1 MTKRKVETRKM
12 VPMPTLPEEVLEK
25 VAKTP
30 RMKGRKE
37 VLLTPKEWAFVQEY
51 VTRDGTMT
59 RTEAA
64 IRAGYTPM
72 AAKDV
77 IKRLLDPMRSPHVV
91 AAINELRAELAE
103 KFGTTFERHM
113 RDLQFIRDKAIE
125 AGAWSAAVQ
134 AEYRRG
140 QALGTIYVD
149 RKEVRIG
156 TIDSMSKEEV
166 MKKLEEIKKIYG
178 GPPPTAILEMN
189 ARVVEEEPKVEEP
202 AIELEESGFDPGELL
217 DLEAVGEDRALAS
230 IKRTTTFRQIKAELD
245 AGTSDAARDA
255 GELGNSRP
263 ASSDGLAVRHDRVEG
278 S

>member
-12 VPMPTLPEEVLEK
+12 VSMPSLPEDVLER

-30 RMKGRKE
+30 RMKGNKE
-37 VLLTPKEWAFVQEY
+37 VVLTPKEWAFVQEY

-64 IRAGYTPM
+64 IRAGYTPQG
-72 AAKDV
+72 AKDA
-77 IKRLLDPMRSPHVV
+77 IPRLLDPARSPHVV

-103 KFGTTFERHM
+103 KYGTTFERHM
-113 RDLQFIRDKAIE
+113 RDLQMIRDKAIE

-166 MKKLEEIKKIYG
+166 MRKLEEIKKIYG
-178 GPPPTAILEMN
+178 GPPPTAILEMES
-189 ARVVEEEPKVEEP
+189 RVVEEEPIPVEPQVE
-202 AIELEESGFDPGELL
+202 FDPGELL
-217 DLEAVGEDRALAS
+217 DLGGLGEERALVTK
-230 IKRTTTFRQIKAELD
+230 KRAAAFRQIEAELD
-245 AGTSDAARDA
+245 DGSSDEVGDA
-255 GELGNSRP
+255 GELGDSGPNSGAPEFAFR
-263 ASSDGLAVRHDRVEG
+263 SNRIEG

>member
-91 AAINELRAELAE
+91 AAINELRE
-103 KFGTTFERHM
+103 
-113 RDLQFIRDKAIE
+113 
-125 AGAWSAAVQ
+125 
-134 AEYRRG
+134 
-140 QALGTIYVD
+140 
-149 RKEVRIG
+149 IG
-156 TIDSMSKEEV
+156 
-166 MKKLEEIKKIYG
+166 
-178 GPPPTAILEMN
+178 
-189 ARVVEEEPKVEEP
+189 
-202 AIELEESGFDPGELL
+202 
-217 DLEAVGEDRALAS
+217 RAH
-230 IKRTTTFRQIKAELD
+230 
-245 AGTSDAARDA
+245 
-255 GELGNSRP
+255 
-263 ASSDGLAVRHDRVEG
+263 V
-278 S
+278 

>member
-1 MTKRKVETRKM
+1 MTKRKVETRKT
-12 VPMPTLPEEVLEK
+12 VSMPSLPEDVLER

-30 RMKGRKE
+30 RMKGNKE
-37 VLLTPKEWAFVQEY
+37 VVLTPKEWAFVQEY

-64 IRAGYTPM
+64 IRAGYTPN
-72 AAKDV
+72 AAREA
-77 IKRLLDPMRSPHVV
+77 ITRLLDPARSPHVV
-91 AAINELRAELAE
+91 AAVNELRAELAE
-103 KFGTTFERHM
+103 KYGTNFERHM
-113 RDLQFIRDKAIE
+113 RDLQTIRDKAIE

-178 GPPPTAILEMN
+178 GPPPTAILEMES
-189 ARVVEEEPKVEEP
+189 RVVEEEAIPVEPEV
-202 AIELEESGFDPGELL
+202 EFDPSELL
-217 DLEAVGEDRALAS
+217 DLDSLGEDRALVTK
-230 IKRTTTFRQIKAELD
+230 KRAAAFRQIEAELD
-245 AGTSDAARDA
+245 DGSSDEIGDA
-255 GELGNSRP
+255 GELGDSGPNGSAPELAFRP
-263 ASSDGLAVRHDRVEG
+263 NRIEG

>member
-1 MTKRKVETRKM
+1 M
-12 VPMPTLPEEVLEK
+12 VSMPSLPEDVLER

-30 RMKGRKE
+30 RLRGKKE

-64 IRAGYTPM
+64 IRAGYTPN
-72 AAKDV
+72 AAREA
-77 IKRLLDPMRSPHVV
+77 ITRLLDPARSPHVV
-91 AAINELRAELAE
+91 AAVNELRAELAE
-103 KFGTTFERHM
+103 KYGTTFERHM
-113 RDLQFIRDKAIE
+113 RDLQTIRDKAIE

-178 GPPPTAILEMN
+178 GPPPTAILEMES
-189 ARVVEEEPKVEEP
+189 RVVEEETIPVEPEVEFNP
-202 AIELEESGFDPGELL
+202 EELL
-217 DLEAVGEDRALAS
+217 DLTAVGEDRAFAH
-230 IKRTTTFRQIKAELD
+230 IKRTATFRQIKAELD
-245 AGTSDAARDA
+245 ASTSDEDRDE
-255 GELGNSRP
+255 GELGDSGP
-263 ASSDGLAVRHDRVEG
+263 DGGASEFALRSNRVEG

>member
-1 MTKRKVETRKM
+1 MTRRKVETRKM
-12 VPMPTLPEEVLEK
+12 VPMPSLPEDVLER

-30 RMKGRKE
+30 RVKGKKE
-37 VLLTPKEWAFVQEY
+37 VMLTPKEWAFVQEY

-64 IRAGYTPM
+64 IRAGYTPN
-72 AAKDV
+72 AAREA
-77 IKRLLDPMRSPHVV
+77 ITRLMDPARSPHVV

-103 KFGTTFERHM
+103 KYGTNFERHM
-113 RDLQFIRDKAIE
+113 RDLQTIRDKAIE

-178 GPPPTAILEMN
+178 GPPPTAILEMES
-189 ARVVEEEPKVEEP
+189 RVVEEEAIPVEPQVE
-202 AIELEESGFDPGELL
+202 FDPGELL
-217 DLEAVGEDRALAS
+217 DLGGLGEERALVTK
-230 IKRTTTFRQIKAELD
+230 KRAAAFRQIEAELD
-245 AGTSDAARDA
+245 DSSSDEIGDA
-255 GELGNSRP
+255 GELRDSGPIGGAPEFAFRSN
-263 ASSDGLAVRHDRVEG
+263 RVEG